1 MKKTLL
7 IVICLIIV
15 AGLIFGGIKLLNN
28 SSKPMVAF
36 ETAEDMKAV
45 INAMYEK
52 YENPLAS
59 LETNVIDISDEMTL
73 ASFTGI
79 QSKEGIEKVVV
90 SEPMMTSQAYS
101 LVLVKVAKDA
111 DVEAI
116 KKEMVDNIDTRKWI
130 CVQAEKVYVT
140 NHNELICLV
149 MSSEELAKPTYEAF
163 KEVVGNKIGKELEK
177 AEETIEMPE
186 DMY

>member
-1 MKKTLL
+1 MKKILI
-7 IVICLIIV
+7 IVISLVIV
-15 AGLIFGGIKLLNN
+15 AGLAFGGIKLLNN
-28 SSKPMVAF
+28 SSKPAIAY

-45 INAMYEK
+45 INTMYQK

-59 LETNVIDISDEMTL
+59 LETNEIDISDEMTL
-73 ASFTGI
+73 ASFTGL

-111 DVEAI
+111 DVESI
-116 KKEMVDNIDTRKWI
+116 KKEMTENIDTRKWI
-130 CVQAEKVYVT
+130 CVSAEKLYVT

-177 AEETIEMPE
+177 SEVIEMPE

>member
-1 MKKTLL
+1 MKKTLIIVISLL
-7 IVICLIIV
+7 IVT
-15 AGLIFGGIKLLNN
+15 GLIFGGINLLNK
-28 SSKPMVAF
+28 SSKPTIAY
-36 ETAEDMKAV
+36 ETVEDMKAV

-59 LETNVIDISDEMTL
+59 LETNEIDISDEMRL
-73 ASFTGI
+73 ASFTGL
-79 QSKEGIEKVVV
+79 QSNKDVEKVVV

-116 KKEMVDNIDTRKWI
+116 KKEMVDNIDTRKWL
-130 CVQAEKVYVT
+130 CVSAESLYAT

-177 AEETIEMPE
+177 SEVIEMPE
-186 DMY
+186 DMGY

>member
-1 MKKTLL
+1 MKKIFI
-7 IVICLIIV
+7 IVIGLVIV
-15 AGLIFGGIKLLNN
+15 ASLVFGVTKFLNRTDE
-28 SSKPMVAF
+28 VVIAY
-36 ETAEDMKAV
+36 ETADDMKAV

-52 YENPLAS
+52 AENPLAS
-59 LETNVIDISDEMTL
+59 LETNEIDISDEMTL
-73 ASFTGI
+73 ASFTGL

-111 DVEAI
+111 DVETI

-130 CVQAEKVYVT
+130 CVSAEKLYAT

-163 KEVVGNKIGKELEK
+163 KEIVGNKIGKELEK
-177 AEETIEMPE
+177 SEVIEMPE

>member
-1 MKKTLL
+1 MKKILI
-7 IVICLIIV
+7 IVISLVIV
-15 AGLIFGGIKLLNN
+15 AGLVFGGIKFLNN
-28 SSKPMVAF
+28 SSKPAIGY

-45 INAMYEK
+45 INSMYEK
-52 YENPLAS
+52 AENPLAS
-59 LETNVIDISDEMTL
+59 LETNEIDISDEMTL
-73 ASFTGI
+73 ASFTGL

-101 LVLVKVAKDA
+101 LVLVKTAKDA

-130 CVQAEKVYVT
+130 CVSAEKLYAT

-177 AEETIEMPE
+177 SEEIDMPE
-186 DMY
+186 DMGY